1 MSMLIVSHHTT
12 NDFEQKHVT
21 VRANSR
27 RHANLSEL
35 YTDSLRSNGV
45 WRRSSCDSTFRTE
58 QQHSA
63 CSVPRWAVS
72 GEWLERNKDFQIPR
86 HRDGKERKTL
96 AHRWGSRQS
105 VRTVIS
111 ERQREL
117 ELENFIL
124 KDSSDRSGRDRENST
139 SKTLSYNDYH
149 YSLGSGKW
157 LTNSEF

>member
-1 MSMLIVSHHTT
+1 MSMLIVSHPTT

-45 WRRSSCDSTFRTE
+45 WRRSSCDSTFRNE

-63 CSVPRWAVS
+63 CGVARWTVS

-96 AHRWGSRQS
+96 AHRWGSTQS
-105 VRTVIS
+105 TRTVIS

-117 ELENFIL
+117 ELENLIL
-124 KDSSDRSGRDRENST
+124 KASSNRSGRETERERQRET
-139 SKTLSYNDYH
+139 ERETETERTRTRKLYTQ
-149 YSLGSGKW
+149 G
-157 LTNSEF
+157 